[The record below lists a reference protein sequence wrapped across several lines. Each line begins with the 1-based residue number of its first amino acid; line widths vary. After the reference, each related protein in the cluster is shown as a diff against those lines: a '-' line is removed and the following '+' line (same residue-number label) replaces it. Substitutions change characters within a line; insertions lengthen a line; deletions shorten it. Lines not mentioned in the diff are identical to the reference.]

1 MTDLPRHGD
10 TGEDLRAERLDAL
23 ARMLSPE
30 GPPDP
35 SELAPPTYWPSLSRE
50 EAVEEWDYLRAW
62 VEALLARFGHL
73 SPEVIPPCWY
83 RHPGHVEALA
93 ALADFQRACYGH
105 SALPVDAVR
114 WHQAFRDI
122 EDRLRAW
129 TTAAGCAPSSGHK
142 TNPPPTPIDEDR
154 RRQRRLPARQPLTTA
169 FGLDCP
175 VSGPSIRSNR
185 YNDQVR
191 PVQYAVLS
199 PLGSTKG
206 RRPHPRDQDLGGPQV
221 NRQTQRSDRD
231 APYR

>member
-10 TGEDLRAERLDAL
+10 TGEDLRAERIDAL

-62 VEALLARFGHL
+62 VEGLLTRFGHL

-93 ALADFQRACYGH
+93 ALADFQRACIGR

-114 WHQAFRDI
+114 WHRAFRDI

-129 TTAAGCAPSSGHK
+129 TAAAGCTSADGHK
-142 TNPPPTPIDEDR
+142 SPVPPPPIDEDDWAAFVAEDTA
-154 RRQRRLPARQPLTTA
+154 AR
-169 FGLDCP
+169 
-175 VSGPSIRSNR
+175 SPS
-185 YNDQVR
+185 
-191 PVQYAVLS
+191 
-199 PLGSTKG
+199 
-206 RRPHPRDQDLGGPQV
+206 DL
-221 NRQTQRSDRD
+221 
-231 APYR
+231 

>member
-1 MTDLPRHGD
+1 MTCPNPRVPDRITADEARYLAMTDLPRHGD
-10 TGEDLRAERLDAL
+10 TGEDLRAERTGAL

-62 VEALLARFGHL
+62 VEGLLARFGHL

-114 WHQAFRDI
+114 WHRAFRDI

-129 TTAAGCAPSSGHK
+129 TSAAGCTPSDGHK
-142 TNPPPTPIDEDR
+142 TAPTPPPVDKEDWDGFIAEDGATR
-154 RRQRRLPARQPLTTA
+154 MMDSL
-169 FGLDCP
+169 GP
-175 VSGPSIRSNR
+175 V
-185 YNDQVR
+185 
-191 PVQYAVLS
+191 
-199 PLGSTKG
+199 GS
-206 RRPHPRDQDLGGPQV
+206 
-221 NRQTQRSDRD
+221 
-231 APYR
+231 